1 MNGSALPAT
10 RWKQAVRITWQA
22 LSQALAALGKLLTRV
37 PPSRLVLWGA
47 CVVLLAVWWFEHQ
60 ARLRQT
66 MELEQLQKQTARA
79 VSALEARAAAAI
91 REANERNVQA
101 IQALEAKRHKLERE
115 ASDLATRLHSLQ
127 ERERAQAAQ
136 VAALPPSELARHV
149 ATQLAFRDS
158 GPAEKE
164 ESRNSAD
171 AIQNPKSKIENP
183 PVPSPQRPAPSPALV
198 LSEPQLR
205 NLATALIER
214 DACREQKDVVE
225 AQFANCHIQVDTN
238 AAIIQQQVNSLAK
251 LNLALSAQDEI
262 LARREAQQQTELKAA
277 RGSRLSRLARAV
289 EWVAIGIVLGAV
301 IR

>member
-66 MELEQLQKQTARA
+66 MELEQLQKQTASA

-101 IQALEAKRHKLERE
+101 IQALEAKRRKLERE

-136 VAALPPSELARHV
+136 IAILPPAELARRV
-149 ATQLAFRDS
+149 AAELAPHDS
-158 GPAEKE
+158 ELGIRGSEPT
-164 ESRNSAD
+164 R
-171 AIQNPKSKIENP
+171 
-183 PVPSPQRPAPSPALV
+183 PSPQRPAPSPALV

-238 AAIIQQQVNSLAK
+238 AAIIQQQVDSLGK